1 MTARLMLTASHR
13 TLPARSTSGTLSHG
27 RLIGRS
33 KRDVSWHFR
42 SLVRVFCSA
51 EWRCNAQRALN
62 VLQRRNMSTFH
73 PYLICSFLSLL
84 TLMPVHARLGES
96 EAQSKARYGEP
107 NPALIAATDK
117 PLISGATEL
126 AYNFQGWRVRA
137 AFVNGVTHRIEY
149 VKIPEGGQVK
159 PLTDAEVEAVLE
171 AEKDKFRWREEK
183 PRTGHQV
190 LNELKEAFEGRR
202 WERSD
207 HADAVLKLKILLV
220 LQSKD
225 AEKLEKQ
232 ISKTGKATPA
242 PGGVP
247 KF

>member
-1 MTARLMLTASHR
+1 M
-13 TLPARSTSGTLSHG
+13 
-27 RLIGRS
+27 
-33 KRDVSWHFR
+33 
-42 SLVRVFCSA
+42 SA
-51 EWRCNAQRALN
+51 
-62 VLQRRNMSTFH
+62 FH
-73 PYLICSFLSLL
+73 PSFLICSILAVFAFSS
-84 TLMPVHARLGES
+84 VHARLGEN
-96 EAQSKARYGEP
+96 EAQSKTRYGEP
-107 NPALIAATDK
+107 NVALIGANDK
-117 PLISGATEL
+117 PLIPGATEL

-149 VKIPEGGQVK
+149 VKIPDGGQIK

-171 AEKDKFRWREEK
+171 AEKDKYRWREDK

-190 LNELKEAFEGRR
+190 LNDLKEVFEGRR

-220 LQSKD
+220 VQSKD

-232 ISKTGKATPA
+232 LAKSGKATPA
-242 PGGVP
+242 PGAVP

>member
-1 MTARLMLTASHR
+1 MSIFHPSFLICSVLSALAFS
-13 TLPARSTSGTLSHG
+13 PAHG
-27 RLIGRS
+27 RL
-33 KRDVSWHFR
+33 
-42 SLVRVFCSA
+42 
-51 EWRCNAQRALN
+51 
-62 VLQRRNMSTFH
+62 
-73 PYLICSFLSLL
+73 
-84 TLMPVHARLGES
+84 GEN
-96 EAQSKARYGEP
+96 EAQSKTRYGDP
-107 NPALIAATDK
+107 NAALISANDK

-137 AFVNGVTHRIEY
+137 AFVNGITHRIEY
-149 VKIPEGGQVK
+149 VKIPDGGQLK

-171 AEKDKFRWREEK
+171 AEKDKYRWREDK

-190 LNELKEAFEGRR
+190 LNDLKEAFEGRR

-225 AEKLEKQ
+225 ADKLEKQ
-232 ISKTGKATPA
+232 LAKNGKPAPA